1 MHTDILLIR
10 GLLHT
15 KSCTKIKYG
24 VTWSGKSNN
33 LTMNLFVFFFF
44 HSSQNFFEQCALKW
58 SYFRVLFFIET
69 HQMDILTNITA
80 FIWIALRPLHSRG
93 CTIRNIHWMYSV
105 TTHQY
110 VYRLG
115 FFYTYCGIYI
125 SSLVNFITSPHLEP
139 FFVLYF
145 VSNLFSLFCY
155 KPRYCFGS
163 NFWEY
168 IQVQICFLSIVLNSI
183 VVFVLCVFFLNV

>member
-1 MHTDILLIR
+1 MVLL
-10 GLLHT
+10 
-15 KSCTKIKYG
+15 G
-24 VTWSGKSNN
+24 VVKATISQWIFSS
-33 LTMNLFVFFFF
+33 FFFIQAKIF
-44 HSSQNFFEQCALKW
+44 WTMCFKV
-58 SYFRVLFFIET
+58 VLFQGFVFIET
-69 HQMDILTNITA
+69 HQMHILTNITA